1 MCGVAGFFVGC
12 SVSDTCPLG
21 KEACKLVKNANTMRN
36 WYEQSTVR
44 RAPRR
49 TLNEDDL
56 NGHLYPMTLAPVT
69 QHPLV
74 TKLDGEQ
81 VDKILTNHLYRYLDF
96 TVKLEVSVVN
106 DVVRDIALDIA
117 PFKPEKSMMVDAL
130 KIYTDEGYHAL
141 FSLDLA
147 NQIEDLTE
155 QEPILPR
162 TPRFLKVMKELLDQA
177 DDAVERSLYS
187 LWFVIVSEMLI
198 TGSLKDH
205 GSENEMP
212 SAVRDTLKD
221 HMRDEA
227 RHHAF
232 FSGLLLTIWPKMNHK
247 QRTECLSRISDFILA
262 FVHPDTDAIE
272 TELTV
277 IGMSPDD
284 AKQVVAE
291 TYTRE
296 TVAGYARD
304 SARSLLSLV
313 SNFDEFHDPEVQD
326 RFQANLG
333 LPPIPQ
339 DQQPDAANYSKLHLS
354 DAQIP
359 NIPTS
364 DLNHLP
370 QPRVSNP
377 H

>member
-21 KEACKLVKNANTMRN
+21 KDACKLVKNANAMRN

-49 TLNEDDL
+49 ILNEDDL
-56 NGHLYPMTLAPVT
+56 KGHLYPMALAPVT

-106 DVVRDIALDIA
+106 DVVRDIALDAA

-162 TPRFLKVMKELLDQA
+162 APRFMTVMNELLDQA

-198 TGSLKDH
+198 TGSLKGH
-205 GSENEMP
+205 GADDQMP
-212 SAVRDTLKD
+212 GAVRDTLKD

-232 FSGLLLTIWPKMNHK
+232 FSGLLLTIWPKMTHK
-247 QRTECLSRISDFILA
+247 QRVECLSRISDFILA

-284 AKQVVAE
+284 AKQAVAE

-296 TVAGYARD
+296 TVASYARD
-304 SARSLLSLV
+304 SARALLSLV
-313 SNFDEFHDPEVQD
+313 ANFEEFHDPKVQD

-333 LPPIPQ
+333 LPPEPQ
-339 DQQPDAANYSKLHLS
+339 DSHLDVDNGSELYLH
-354 DAQIP
+354 DVPVA
-359 NIPTS
+359 NIPAS
-364 DLNHLP
+364 HLNHL
-370 QPRVSNP
+370 S
-377 H
+377 

>member
-1 MCGVAGFFVGC
+1 MTLGYGERKEKDMCGVAGFFVGC

-56 NGHLYPMTLAPVT
+56 KGHLYPMALAPVT

-106 DVVRDIALDIA
+106 DVVRDIALDVA

-162 TPRFLKVMKELLDQA
+162 TPRFLKVVKELRQA
-177 DDAVERSLYS
+177 AAAAAAAMHYRYS
-187 LWFVIVSEMLI
+187 NLI
-198 TGSLKDH
+198 LS
-205 GSENEMP
+205 
-212 SAVRDTLKD
+212 V
-221 HMRDEA
+221 
-227 RHHAF
+227 
-232 FSGLLLTIWPKMNHK
+232 LL
-247 QRTECLSRISDFILA
+247 FA
-262 FVHPDTDAIE
+262 
-272 TELTV
+272 
-277 IGMSPDD
+277 
-284 AKQVVAE
+284 
-291 TYTRE
+291 
-296 TVAGYARD
+296 
-304 SARSLLSLV
+304 
-313 SNFDEFHDPEVQD
+313 
-326 RFQANLG
+326 
-333 LPPIPQ
+333 
-339 DQQPDAANYSKLHLS
+339 
-354 DAQIP
+354 
-359 NIPTS
+359 
-364 DLNHLP
+364 
-370 QPRVSNP
+370 
-377 H
+377 